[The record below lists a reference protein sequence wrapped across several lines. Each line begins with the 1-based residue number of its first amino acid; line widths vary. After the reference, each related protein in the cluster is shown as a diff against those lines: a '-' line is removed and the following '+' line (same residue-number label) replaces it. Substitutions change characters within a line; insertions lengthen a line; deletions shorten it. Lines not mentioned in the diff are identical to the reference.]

1 MMLMKEVLL
10 VNCKGKYPTWFN
22 RRCLVGEEI
31 VKNAFEY
38 MRKAFTGSKP
48 IVAFIFSCVSYVI
61 FPDEFH
67 LYALIALLV
76 ASLMD
81 IFTKS
86 VSICMNNGGYKNAIR
101 AKKLFSKTLWKGTE
115 IKIISYLSIAIL
127 TGISYRMIYLK
138 EVGIIFASF
147 IYTVMFMREFQSN
160 VENLIEAGADLHWLL
175 LWSKK
180 KNKDFMKEVEEDED
194 DINEMEIIHEKE
206 EVTEDYEQRI

>member
-1 MMLMKEVLL
+1 MKEVFQE
-10 VNCKGKYPTWFN
+10 NYKGKYPTWFN

-67 LYALIALLV
+67 LYALVAVLV
-76 ASLMD
+76 ASTMD

-86 VSICMNNGGYKNAIR
+86 YAICKTNGGYRNAVKV
-101 AKKLFSKTLWKGTE
+101 KKLFSKTLWKGTE
-115 IKIISYLSIAIL
+115 VKIVSYLSVAIL
-127 TGISYRMIYLK
+127 TGISYRLIYLK
-138 EVGIIFASF
+138 EVGIVFASF
-147 IYTVMFMREFQSN
+147 VYVAMFMREFQSN

-180 KNKDFMKEVEEDED
+180 KNKDLMKQIEEDQVKETTD
-194 DINEMEIIHEKE
+194 NEFKE
-206 EVTEDYEQRI
+206 GENNDGYTNV

>member
-1 MMLMKEVLL
+1 MD
-10 VNCKGKYPTWFN
+10 
-22 RRCLVGEEI
+22 GETI
-31 VKNAFEY
+31 KNICGY
-38 MRKAFTGSKP
+38 ISKAFTGSKP
-48 IVAFIFSCVSYVI
+48 YLAFIFSCVSYVI

-67 LYALIALLV
+67 LYALVALLV

-86 VSICMNNGGYKNAIR
+86 VSICVKNGGYRNAIR
-101 AKKLFSKTLWKGTE
+101 VKELFSKTLWKGTE
-115 IKIISYLSIAIL
+115 IKIVSYLSIAIL

-160 VENLIEAGADLHWLL
+160 VENLIEAGADLDWLL

-180 KNKDFMKEVEEDED
+180 KNKDLMKEVEEETKDKDTAMVDETETVE
-194 DINEMEIIHEKE
+194 EMEGVDEAN
-206 EVTEDYEQRI
+206 EQRI